1 MNHSGLLAL
10 ALLAL
15 ALTGCATSSA
25 TSEGESNFQWVGR
38 PYYGNQEPQQSYVRG
53 ITPKAGGGTRRF
65 EAAS

>member
-1 MNHSGLLAL
+1 MIFKALPQLGQCSTSISRGYMNHSALLAL

-38 PYYGNQEPQQSYVRG
+38 PYYGNQEPQ
-53 ITPKAGGGTRRF
+53 
-65 EAAS
+65 